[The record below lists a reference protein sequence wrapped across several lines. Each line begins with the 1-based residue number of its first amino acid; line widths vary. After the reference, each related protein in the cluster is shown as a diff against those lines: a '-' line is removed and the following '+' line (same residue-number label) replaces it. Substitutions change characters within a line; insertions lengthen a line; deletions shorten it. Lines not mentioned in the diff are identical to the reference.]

1 VKKPLVL
8 LPWCQGGSNARRS
21 SRLANGTQASHN
33 FQISQ
38 FTEKLVQNEIAK
50 AMIARNDRLADPGEE
65 RYKVERGQIV
75 AGFGA
80 GQISLRQSE

>member
-1 VKKPLVL
+1 
-8 LPWCQGGSNARRS
+8 
-21 SRLANGTQASHN
+21 
-33 FQISQ
+33 
-38 FTEKLVQNEIAK
+38 
-50 AMIARNDRLADPGEE
+50 MIARNDRLAEPGEE